1 MPKYSLCGE
10 KERERERER
19 ERKRV
24 YEREIV
30 WRNCKSEKEK
40 NMWREKKENIGGAE
54 T

>member
-1 MPKYSLCGE
+1 
-10 KERERERER
+10 
-19 ERKRV
+19 
-24 YEREIV
+24 V